1 MQLDPFETAKTD
13 PDIARRIRE
22 AEQQAR
28 EELAAVIARQ
38 QHNHHRPI
46 PQPDDVPLRPSARP
60 NYSVTHGQ
68 GGPYAKPDSGA
79 HGAAPSDAPAPAED
93 ASWDAAPPAKPSKG
107 GKHPGGR
114 PRRVAPW
121 FEDVA
126 YAMRDGTPVRVA
138 LVRCGIHL
146 TKREI
151 RSLYRLK
158 AFKVLYQRARREYLK
173 KWGWKR
179 ARGDIRKYMRG
190 PHA

>member
-1 MQLDPFETAKTD
+1 MQTDPYELAKTD
-13 PDIARRIRE
+13 PDIARRVRE

-28 EELAAVIARQ
+28 EELAAVVARQ
-38 QHNHHRPI
+38 QQNHHRPT
-46 PQPDDVPLRPSARP
+46 PQPDDVPLRPYARP
-60 NYSVTHGQ
+60 NYPVTQ
-68 GGPYAKPDSGA
+68 AAQPPYAMPDSKA
-79 HGAAPSDAPAPAED
+79 HSDEPSERHAPAED
-93 ASWDAAPPAKPSKG
+93 ASWDVAPPAKPTKG

-146 TKREI
+146 SERDI
-151 RSLYRLK
+151 RSLYRLR
-158 AFKVLYQRARREYLK
+158 AFRLLYQRARREYLK

-190 PHA
+190 PHS